1 MRKPKVTI
9 GKHSGFCFGVK
20 RAYDLACVNSKDCD
34 KLYILGKLV
43 HNDDVCRDLKK
54 RGVKEIKSLD
64 EAKEGTVIF
73 TAHGVGPG
81 LYKKVS
87 AKGFKVIDTTCP
99 KVVKAQRLAKNCAGK
114 GWQVLIFGDKEHK
127 EVKGIREWSKNKAK
141 IVGSLAE
148 AKKIKLDKKKKYCL
162 ISQTTQNVSEFKK
175 VKNFLSK
182 NLTDF
187 AYYNTICDSTDNRQ
201 GEVRALAKSNDLVVV
216 VGGSDSANSR
226 RLFEIAKDLNSCA
239 YFIENVRQFKKEWLK
254 NAQKIAI
261 SAGAST
267 PEWAIQD
274 VVAFIESQPLT
285 RNRTGARMTKA
296 KTKHNQ

>member
-1 MRKPKVTI
+1 
-9 GKHSGFCFGVK
+9 
-20 RAYDLACVNSKDCD
+20 
-34 KLYILGKLV
+34 
-43 HNDDVCRDLKK
+43 
-54 RGVKEIKSLD
+54 
-64 EAKEGTVIF
+64 
-73 TAHGVGPG
+73 
-81 LYKKVS
+81 
-87 AKGFKVIDTTCP
+87 
-99 KVVKAQRLAKNCAGK
+99 
-114 GWQVLIFGDKEHK
+114 
-127 EVKGIREWSKNKAK
+127 
-141 IVGSLAE
+141 
-148 AKKIKLDKKKKYCL
+148 
-162 ISQTTQNVSEFKK
+162 
-175 VKNFLSK
+175 
-182 NLTDF
+182 
-187 AYYNTICDSTDNRQ
+187 
-201 GEVRALAKSNDLVVV
+201 V